1 MENTINHY
9 IIIKKMWKFKNRK
22 KKFYLLKRRSGKKL
36 NFYNKLKK
44 KNKNFNLKKKKFV
57 IKKFFVLKYQNLNM

>member
-44 KNKNFNLKKKKFV
+44 NKNFNLKKKKFV